1 MADNNARLRDAFAQL
16 LAVNGQGPVVSPIEA
31 LWAQQGQQQMPS
43 QPPGPPLDPSKDF
56 TGQAGTS
63 MPRPQAPPGLNFP
76 TAPAAPG
83 TLLGGPKPPQVPFP
97 GAKSVE
103 VKPYGG
109 LPKSDKKP
117 EKSKKGDKG

>member
-1 MADNNARLRDAFAQL
+1 MADDNARLRDAFAQL

-31 LWAQQGQQQMPS
+31 LWAQQGQRQLPP
-43 QPPGPPLDPSKDF
+43 PPGPPLDPSKDF

-76 TAPAAPG
+76 TAPAAPQS
-83 TLLGGPKPPQVPFP
+83 LLGGPREAPKPPFP

-103 VKPYGG
+103 TRPYP
-109 LPKSDKKP
+109 LPKSDKKK
-117 EKSKKGDKG
+117 KSQKDEG

>member
-1 MADNNARLRDAFAQL
+1 MADDNARLRDAFAQL
-16 LAVNGQGPVVSPIEA
+16 LAINGQGPAPSPIEA
-31 LWAQQGQQQMPS
+31 MWAQQGKAQMPP
-43 QPPGPPLDPSKDF
+43 PPGPPIDPSKDF

-63 MPRPQAPPGLNFP
+63 MPRPPSPPGLNFP

-83 TLLGGPKPPQVPFP
+83 SLLGGPREPSKPPFP